1 MSDYP
6 EKTTP
11 KRKSFA
17 FYWSFKDAMAEL
29 ENKDDRL
36 AIYEAL
42 TDYAFLGIEPTG
54 LNHVCRIIWKLIKPN
69 LESSMK
75 RYDTCVSNGEKGAEY
90 GTLGGRPRKKNPKEN
105 PKENP
110 KDNPKENPKEN
121 PKDNPKDNPKRKPQ
135 RKPHDDNDNVD
146 GDDNVDDNDNFKKEN
161 LSLDEKDERKQ
172 LSFNL
177 ISEEF
182 LNFQKWLKDNCPF
195 VLKVK
200 SQMSEKDYNKLMKK
214 YSKKELCDALES
226 LNNWKDFPKKR
237 TSVYRS
243 TLDELKLK
251 FGERI

>member
-90 GTLGGRPRKKNPKEN
+90 GTLGGRPRKK
-105 PKENP
+105 
-110 KDNPKENPKEN
+110 NPKENPKEN